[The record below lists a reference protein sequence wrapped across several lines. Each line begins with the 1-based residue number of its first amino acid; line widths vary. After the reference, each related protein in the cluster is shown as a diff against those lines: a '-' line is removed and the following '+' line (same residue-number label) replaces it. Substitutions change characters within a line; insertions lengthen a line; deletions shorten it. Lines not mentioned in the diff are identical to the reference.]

1 MCIIYD
7 ISPFII
13 VIQSF
18 LFVIYSFLYVYIILY
33 TLVTKTSIL
42 GAERDGS
49 NKLHWFIINTRWKCT
64 ERDWEGERERM
75 RERER
80 GKFFFETSVPISRFH
95 FFRHK
100 RYLFCFL
107 CLLILFL
114 FARRKTSIR
123 LSLLC
128 IGTAD
133 T

>member
-1 MCIIYD
+1 MCIIYG

-13 VIQSF
+13 VIRSF

-33 TLVTKTSIL
+33 TLVTKMSIL

-64 ERDWEGERERM
+64 ERDWERE

-80 GKFFFETSVPISRFH
+80 GKFFSETSVSIFRFH

-107 CLLILFL
+107 CFLILFL